1 MYVQVEK
8 HMMKID
14 KRNELIREQFARLI
28 HADVPAVQIAT
39 THMEF
44 ERLYKQYY
52 ANINNFWDLAYVVSG
67 LKTHVDEV
75 LGITDAVPDWAEP
88 VEAYPKGVSDVE

>member
-1 MYVQVEK
+1 MSEYERNY
-8 HMMKID
+8 MMKLD
-14 KRNELIREQFARLI
+14 RTDYFIRKQFARLI
-28 HADVPAVQIAT
+28 HANVPAVQIAT
-39 THMEF
+39 TRMEY

-52 ANINNFWDLAYVVSG
+52 ANINNFWKLSYVVDG